1 MCRCSKSI
9 VLEGCQANRPVSTRK
24 RLILYLE
31 GVCTLSMLFSERA
44 GMWARV
50 SFMVQCSV
58 KFCSYELAS
67 TTESLN
73 SALGPPTDVSP
84 QESKS
89 KWDVWDA
96 YLHFFPPNVLL
107 NTGAGTP
114 KSMWI
119 FGNANM
125 LWAFLFI
132 LHSVYLCI
140 YSYREVCASNHNPLT
155 RELCLRCRH
164 NCNLQVCSFYFS
176 RDPDQ

>member
-1 MCRCSKSI
+1 MCRCFRSM
-9 VLEGCQANRPVSTRK
+9 VLKGCQANRPVSTRK

-31 GVCTLSMLFSERA
+31 WVYTISMLFSERA
-44 GMWARV
+44 GMWTRV
-50 SFMVQCSV
+50 SFMVQCNV
-58 KFCSYELAS
+58 KPWSYELAS
-67 TTESLN
+67 TAESLN

-96 YLHFFPPNVLL
+96 YLHFSPSVLL

-132 LHSVYLCI
+132 LKQAYIKMKKCG
-140 YSYREVCASNHNPLT
+140 ASNHNPLT
-155 RELCLRCRH
+155 KELCLRCSH
-164 NCNLQVCSFYFS
+164 SCNLQVCSFYFS